1 MLQRFFS
8 YDRLA
13 FRDCNA
19 NNHHIRRHH
28 LALTG
33 MLAAAAASMAL
44 TAPARAAE
52 FDQFLGLGALSGGTD
67 SQAYGVSADGTTVVG
82 SSDSAS
88 GVDAFRWSGG
98 TMTNLGTLGG
108 SSSSAN
114 AVSANGAVVV
124 GNAYLAGNTVSHA
137 FRYSGTTMTDLGTL
151 GGTFSSA
158 NGVSAD
164 GAVVV
169 GYAQNAGGNNHAF
182 RYSGATMTDLGTL
195 GGSVSQA
202 SGVSADGT
210 TVVGNAYLTGDI
222 ANHAFRYSGAT
233 MTDLGTLGGANSQA
247 NAVSADGKVVV
258 GNAYLTG
265 NTAYHAFRYS
275 GTTMTDLGTLGT
287 TNSNAH
293 AVSANGEVVVGDS
306 SNVGNPVAAF
316 RWRQDT
322 GMKSMASL
330 LTASNVNITGWT
342 LTSATGISADGTVI
356 VGYGQDPKGNTEAW
370 LARCTTSCAPGTPGT
385 VTPSFALITPGI
397 VAQSFAG
404 QAAIGGTANAAI
416 GDTLGTMNEYATQ
429 ATQTQGVRNTRF
441 SVFGYGTYDSDPVA
455 SGSLGMTVDL
465 PRGVVIGATV
475 GANAIRTDMV
485 FNGSAKMSG
494 GAAGAFIA
502 HVPDAGLQWLA
513 AIGGSTITGDVT
525 RGYLNGN
532 DPAYSKGST
541 GGRGGGAMARIG
553 WAFNDLLP
561 KTQLTPFA
569 SYTAATTSFDGYLE
583 TGGPFPASFA
593 PFTSTAQTARL
604 GTDARYTFAPGKWLW
619 GTVAWAH
626 RVDGGKAPDIA
637 GTVIGLFSMAAPGIS
652 STRDWAELTGGI
664 RLPVWS
670 NGSVTASVTTSL
682 VPNQRATFVSRLGI
696 AQAF

>member
-1 MLQRFFS
+1 MMIAGLRHRG
-8 YDRLA
+8 RL
-13 FRDCNA
+13 
-19 NNHHIRRHH
+19 
-28 LALTG
+28 LASTALV
-33 MLAAAAASMAL
+33 AASLAL

-52 FDQFLGLGALSGGTD
+52 FDQFMGLGTLAGGTGSYAYGVSAD
-67 SQAYGVSADGTTVVG
+67 GTAVVGYSDTAGGFHAFRWSAGTMTDLGTLGGTGGGANGVSADGTVVVGSSTTVGFNNHAFRYSGTTMTDLGTLGGNNSQAYGVSADG
-82 SSDSAS
+82 
-88 GVDAFRWSGG
+88 
-98 TMTNLGTLGG
+98 
-108 SSSSAN
+108 
-114 AVSANGAVVV
+114 AVVV
-124 GNAYLAGNTVSHA
+124 GYSATVGGKYHA

-151 GGTFSSA
+151 GGTNINSFA
-158 NGVSAD
+158 
-164 GAVVV
+164 
-169 GYAQNAGGNNHAF
+169 YA
-182 RYSGATMTDLGTL
+182 
-195 GGSVSQA
+195 
-202 SGVSADGT
+202 VSADGT
-210 TVVGNAYLTGDI
+210 
-222 ANHAFRYSGAT
+222 
-233 MTDLGTLGGANSQA
+233 
-247 NAVSADGKVVV
+247 VVV
-258 GNAYLTG
+258 GYSDFAGGG
-265 NTAYHAFRYS
+265 NAYHAFRYS
-275 GTTMTDLGTLGT
+275 GTTMTDLGTLGGT
-287 TNSNAH
+287 VSNAK
-293 AVSANGEVVVGDS
+293 AVSANGAVVVGDS
-306 SNVGNPVAAF
+306 PTVFGGPFEAF

-330 LTASNVNITGWT
+330 LTASNVNITGWQ
-342 LTSATGISADGTVI
+342 LTGATGVSADGTVI

-370 LARCTTSCAPGTPGT
+370 LARCTTSCAL
-385 VTPSFALITPGI
+385 VTPGI

-404 QAAIGGTANAAI
+404 QAAIGNTANAAI

-429 ATQTQGVRNTRF
+429 ATQTQGVRNTPF

-455 SGSLGMTVDL
+455 SGLLGMTVDL
-465 PRGVVIGATV
+465 PHGVVIGATV

-494 GAAGAFIA
+494 GAVGAFIA

-513 AIGGSTITGDVT
+513 AIGGTTMTGDVT

-532 DPAYSKGST
+532 DPAYSKGTT

-561 KTQLTPFA
+561 RTQLTPFA
-569 SYTAATTSFDGYLE
+569 SYTVATTSFDGYLE

-593 PFTSTAQTARL
+593 AFTSTAQTARL

-637 GTVIGLFSMAAPGIS
+637 GTVIGLFSMTAPGIS
-652 STRDWAELTGGI
+652 SARDWAELTGGI
-664 RLPVWS
+664 RLPVWN